1 MKNIYAEAPESPRHA
16 GAGSAGGGA
25 CAGVRYF
32 SKKRMGVLAT
42 GAALVLFPL
51 FAAVKA
57 AGAAVRK
64 F

>member
-25 CAGVRYF
+25 SVRYF